1 MESKLKQELTEILLS
16 DRNIISVTQC
26 SLRDF
31 CSWHYHRASL
41 KTLCNQSTLLRYMFD
56 DLSEMTY
63 TWLKRKSKSTNYNY
77 DNYDFPSILYLNTLD
92 KFTTALKDIVTVVIK
107 VIPFNK
113 NSKFFK
119 QSGYKMDYNRLC
131 NIDRC
136 IYSIE
141 IFLKENNIFLYHL
154 DRLNNYCCCGFKER
168 YNFLSLDVP
177 CSIVDVTDIFVYKNP
192 PIISLS
198 KVSLLRDIISGE
210 IFEISEIA
218 NNSYLET

>member
-26 SLRDF
+26 SLKDF
-31 CSWHYHRASL
+31 CSWHYSRASL
-41 KTLCNQSTLLRYMFD
+41 KPLYNQSTLLRYMFD

-63 TWLKRKSKSTNYNY
+63 TWLKLNAKHTSYIY
-77 DNYDFPSILYLNTLD
+77 DNYVFSSMLYLNTID

-107 VIPFNK
+107 VIPFNRFK
-113 NSKFFK
+113 TFK
-119 QSGYKMDYNRLC
+119 QSGYKMDYNGLC
-131 NIDRC
+131 NIDKC

-177 CSIVDVTDIFVYKNP
+177 CSIVDVTDIFMYKNP
-192 PIISLS
+192 HIISLS
-198 KVSLLRDIISGE
+198 KVSLLRDIISGK
-210 IFEISEIA
+210 IFEIPEIV
-218 NNSYLET
+218 NNYHIEME

>member
-31 CSWHYHRASL
+31 CSWHYNRDSL
-41 KTLCNQSTLLRYMFD
+41 KTIYNQSTLLRYMFD
-56 DLSEMTY
+56 DLSEMTH
-63 TWLKRKSKSTNYNY
+63 TWLKTKSKYTNYIY
-77 DNYDFPSILYLNTLD
+77 DNYDFSSMLHFNTID

-113 NSKFFK
+113 FK
-119 QSGYKMDYNRLC
+119 LFKSSGYKMDYNRLC

-141 IFLKENNIFLYHL
+141 IFLKENNMFLYHL
-154 DRLNNYCCCGFKER
+154 DRLNDYCCCGFKER

-177 CSIVDVTDIFVYKNP
+177 CSIVDVTDVFVYKNP

-198 KVSLLRDIISGE
+198 KVSLLRDIISGK
-210 IFEISEIA
+210 IFEIPEIVS
-218 NNSYLET
+218 NYHLEME